1 MKLSKLLLQRTD
13 LLRQVRLA
21 NLAFAYHTLGEFA
34 RRVACGG
41 LRGSVTLKPVCAD
54 EDRYVATLTALEC
67 NQSPIEEHF
76 TDEDILLLSD
86 VVAFAT
92 GHPGFEV
99 TFHLD
104 QLTDDFINPMRA
116 ELERAGVDVDF
127 KAPRIEQPNQ
137 PSS

>member
-1 MKLSKLLLQRTD
+1 MKLSNLLLQRTD

-21 NLAFAYHTLGEFA
+21 NLAFAYDTLGEFA
-34 RRVACGG
+34 RRIARGG
-41 LRGSVTLKPVCAD
+41 LRGPVILRPVNAD
-54 EDRYVATLTALEC
+54 DDRYTATLTALEC
-67 NQSPIEEHF
+67 SQSMIEEHF
-76 TDEDILLLSD
+76 SDEDVLLLSD

-104 QLTDDFINPMRA
+104 QLAEDFINPMRA
-116 ELERAGVDVDF
+116 ELERAGVDVDC
-127 KAPRIEQPNQ
+127 KGVRIHQPNQ